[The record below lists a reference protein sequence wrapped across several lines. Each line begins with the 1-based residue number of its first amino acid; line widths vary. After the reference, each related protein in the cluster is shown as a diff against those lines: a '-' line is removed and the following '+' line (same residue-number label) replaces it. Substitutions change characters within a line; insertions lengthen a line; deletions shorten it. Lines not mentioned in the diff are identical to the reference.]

1 MNLQYI
7 SAEKATEFIDTMEEI
22 PTEVIL
28 RDEAIV
34 QLLSGSVPQQ
44 IISNENPLGMVEC
57 FLQLFVDREEFEVCQ
72 QLVDLHPALKLP
84 ADC

>member
-7 SAEKATEFIDTMEEI
+7 SAAKATEFIDTMGEI

-44 IISNENPLGMVEC
+44 ITSKENPLGMVEC

-84 ADC
+84 AE